1 MFDPQHAEFWVLIAF
16 LLFMG
21 ILLYYKVPTLLGAS
35 LDKRAE
41 TIRNELDE
49 ARRLREEAQALLA
62 DYQRKSREAE
72 EEAKVIVEQAKREAE
87 ALAAETRKALAEQ
100 VERRTKVAEEKIA
113 RAEAQA
119 VSEVRAT
126 AVDVAVA
133 AAEKILRERVTGEAA
148 NAIAGQSI
156 RALKG
161 QLN

>member
-21 ILLYYKVPTLLGAS
+21 ILLYYRVPKMLGTS

-72 EEAKVIVEQAKREAE
+72 EEAKTIVEQAKREAE

-133 AAEKILRERVTGEAA
+133 AAEKILKARVGGETASSL
-148 NAIAGQSI
+148 IEDSI
-156 RALKG
+156 RDLKG
-161 QLN
+161 KLN